1 MFRALGPVSLAY
13 ALCGLAT
20 GALAGLLLRRA
31 LPAAGLA
38 LLTTIVLNALGDRYR
53 ERLWPILE
61 SPILD
66 RVTAGDPMSAWSVDN
81 GGHPPS
87 HFWPLQ
93 LVETGIV
100 LTLTAALTTAA
111 FVVLRRRHG

>member
-1 MFRALGPVSLAY
+1 M
-13 ALCGLAT
+13 
-20 GALAGLLLRRA
+20 
-31 LPAAGLA
+31 
-38 LLTTIVLNALGDRYR
+38 
-53 ERLWPILE
+53 
-61 SPILD
+61 
-66 RVTAGDPMSAWSVDN
+66 DN
-81 GGHPPS
+81 GGHPTS